1 MVFMTLDGSRDFGGF
16 GVEVV
21 GCFFH
26 VSGQHDIYRFHPDVT
41 EWVAEV
47 RESDVPLAGSD
58 SGVGSDSGGIDG
70 DGFGGDNGAVRR
82 GRSGRRYRE
91 GAAGEVCENNKERAE
106 NHGEKHSD

>member
-26 VSGQHDIYRFHPDVT
+26 VSGQHNIYRFHPDVT

-47 RESDVPLAGSD
+47 RESDVPLACSD

-70 DGFGGDNGAVRR
+70 DGFGGDIGAVRKGKSFR
-82 GRSGRRYRE
+82 RRYRE
-91 GAAGEVCENNKERAE
+91 DAAREADESNEREAE
-106 NHGEKHSD
+106 DH